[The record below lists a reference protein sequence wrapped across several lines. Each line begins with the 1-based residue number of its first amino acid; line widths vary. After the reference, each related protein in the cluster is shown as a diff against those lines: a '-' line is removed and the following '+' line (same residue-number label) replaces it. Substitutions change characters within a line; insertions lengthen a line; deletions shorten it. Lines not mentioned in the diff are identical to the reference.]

1 MNAIFCIGLVISLI
15 IFACFNPDGAL
26 NAMLGGA
33 NKSVSL
39 AISLLAV
46 YSVWSGFLQIAEDS
60 GLIKK
65 LSKLIKPLIK
75 RLFKTEDEVLQGEI
89 CANLSANLLGMGGI
103 ATPLGISA
111 TKKLTDSG
119 NLGGAHLLFIL
130 AATSIQILPTTV
142 IALRQSFGSTAPF
155 SIFLPSLLATA
166 VSTATGILLWR
177 ITSAKGNKK

>member
-1 MNAIFCIGLVISLI
+1 MNAIFCIVLVISLA

-26 NAMLGGA
+26 SAMLSGA
-33 NKSVSL
+33 SKSVTL
-39 AISLLAV
+39 AINLLAI

-65 LSKLIKPLIK
+65 LSKLIKPIIK

-111 TKKLTDSG
+111 TTKLTDSG
-119 NLGGAHLLFIL
+119 NQNGAHLLFIL
-130 AATSIQILPTTV
+130 SATSIQILPTTV
-142 IALRQSFGSTAPF
+142 IALRQSFGSNSPF
-155 SIFLPSLLATA
+155 SIFLPSLLATV
-166 VSTATGILLWR
+166 VSTATGLLLWR
-177 ITSAKGNKK
+177 ITSVKRMKK